1 MHRIQC
7 IEYDTRIQCIEY
19 NAKNIIH
26 RPQCILLTM
35 HILHCKA
42 KNTMHEVQY
51 IEYMG
56 YTARYV
62 KNLSHL
68 RRDFAI
74 FVFLQIFENTI
85 IQNQHRVYYLNHPFL
100 R

>member
-1 MHRIQC
+1 
-7 IEYDTRIQCIEY
+7 
-19 NAKNIIH
+19 
-26 RPQCILLTM
+26 
-35 HILHCKA
+35 
-42 KNTMHEVQY
+42 MHEVQY

-74 FVFLQIFENTI
+74 FVFLQFFWEYIYPESAQGVPSFFA
-85 IQNQHRVYYLNHPFL
+85 LNHTSCDASL
-100 R
+100 DTHTI